1 MAATSLRRLYAALAL
16 LATACALMLAAP
28 GPAAYADPSSEGG
41 SKKLQDALESA
52 AKGQADAIQK
62 LNASRKRQADLQQVV
77 VQAQAGAKALESQVG
92 VIANRSYRLGRTS
105 TASMLLDSRS
115 PDVFLE
121 RVERL
126 DMMAQVDGSTL
137 KRYQDDLAEAQQA
150 KADIDREVGEQQ
162 KQVAALGKKKKEAE
176 LALASIG
183 GGAAGSGFLD
193 PGSPLAKAAPRNS
206 DGSWPQEGCTINDPT
221 TSGCITPRMLNAY
234 QNARAAGFTHY
245 TACFRQESKG
255 EHPKGRACDFSAHSS
270 GFVDVAATGADKDYG
285 NRLAAYFIKNA
296 DRLGVLY
303 VIWYRQIWLPGSG
316 WKAYT
321 ATGGPAAVHTNHVH
335 LSVL

>member
-1 MAATSLRRLYAALAL
+1 VAATSLRRLNAALVL

-28 GPAAYADPSSEGG
+28 GQAAFAAPGSEGG
-41 SKKLQDALESA
+41 SKKLEDALESA
-52 AKGQADAIQK
+52 AKGQADAIQR
-62 LNASRKRQADLQQVV
+62 LNSSQRRQADLRKTVLA
-77 VQAQAGAKALESQVG
+77 AQAGAKALEAQVG
-92 VIANRSYRLGRTS
+92 VIANRSYRLGRSS
-105 TASMLLDSRS
+105 TATMLLDSSS

-137 KRYQDDLAEAQQA
+137 QKYQDDVATAQQA
-150 KADIDREVGEQQ
+150 KADIDREVAEQQ
-162 KQVAALGKKKKEAE
+162 KQVAALGKKKKEAQ

-193 PGSPLAKAAPRNS
+193 PHSALAKPAPRNS
-206 DGSWPQEGCTINDPT
+206 DGSWPKEGCTVNDPT
-221 TSGCITPRMLNAY
+221 TDGCITPRLLNAY

-245 TACFRQESKG
+245 IACFRHQDSG
-255 EHPKGRACDFSAHSS
+255 EHPKGRACDFSAHAS
-270 GFVDVAATGADKDYG
+270 GFVNEAATGADKDYG

-303 VIWYRQIWLPGSG
+303 VIWYRQIWMPGTG
-316 WKAYT
+316 WKAYS
-321 ATGGPAAVHTNHVH
+321 ATGDAAAVHTNHVH